1 MAILNL
7 EEDAPSN
14 HAQAMA
20 TYFQSELD
28 ESNNAST
35 ITMDNDKAK
44 GFISSYRVFNSL
56 TVWIYNVTF
65 LSDFNVD
72 FGLSEDRTCYF
83 SYNVKGHFLHRFS
96 GQKEFADILQN
107 QNMIVIGSPE
117 NSAEVIFPSNVKLE
131 IALLIID
138 NNLLESLETRNAKRL
153 HSEIQELFKE
163 IPKDH
168 SYRYLGEIDS
178 EIGKYASIVCA
189 NNEVTIVAA
198 LLTEGAVLNMLA
210 TQLKSYMDVNHEEG
224 LRYELTKFEL
234 SKITSLGTYVI
245 EHPEEKLTTQVLSS
259 VFNLSVKKLQIG
271 VKQLYGE
278 TIARYILNVRLG
290 HAKYL
295 FLNTDYN
302 VSEVC
307 YRVGLTNESHFCRV
321 FRQRFGITPGM
332 YKKNMLANAN

>member
-7 EEDAPSN
+7 EEDASSD
-14 HAQAMA
+14 HAREMA

-44 GFISSYRVFNSL
+44 GFISSYRVFSGL

-72 FGLSEDRTCYF
+72 FGLSEYRPCYF

-96 GQKEFADILQN
+96 DQEEFVDILQN
-107 QNMIVIGSPE
+107 QNMIVMGNPE
-117 NSAEVIFPSNVKLE
+117 NTSEVIFPANVKLE
-131 IALLIID
+131 IALLVVD
-138 NNLLESLETRNAKRL
+138 NDLLGNLDTRNAKRL
-153 HSEIQELFKE
+153 HSEIQKLFKG
-163 IPKDH
+163 IPKDRA
-168 SYRYLGEIDS
+168 YRYLGEIDG
-178 EIGKYASIVCA
+178 ETGKYASIVCA
-189 NNEVTIVAA
+189 NNEVTLVAA
-198 LLTEGAVLNMLA
+198 LFTEGAVLNMLA
-210 TQLKSYMDVNHEEG
+210 SQLKSYMDVNHEAD
-224 LRYELTKFEL
+224 LRCELTKFEL

-245 EHPEEKLTTQVLSS
+245 EHPDLKITSQKLSE
-259 VFNLSVKKLQIG
+259 VFHLGPRKLQIG
-271 VKQLYGE
+271 VKQLYGD
-278 TIARYILNVRLG
+278 TVASYILNVRLV
-290 HAKYL
+290 HAKHL
-295 FLNTDYN
+295 FLTTDCN

-307 YRVGLTNESHFCRV
+307 YKVGLTNESHFCRV